1 MHETS
6 RDIVRLQ
13 RLLDESYEKAG
24 QHLRSIITPGRRLNA
39 HQVCNELQ
47 GMTLLS
53 LATVTARCEPVVSP
67 VDGIFY
73 KGLMWFGSAENS
85 VRFRHLRVRPQV
97 SATHARGEELGVT
110 VHGIAHEIDKA
121 SGKYDSFRDCLR
133 EVYGPQWDSWGYW
146 DSAPFAWIEPRV
158 MFAATFSGL
167 AS

>member
-6 RDIVRLQ
+6 QDIVRLQ

-39 HQVCNELQ
+39 HQVCDELQ

-53 LATVTARCEPVVSP
+53 LATVTARCEPIVSP

-73 KGLMWFGSAENS
+73 KGLLWFGSAENS
-85 VRFRHLRVRPQV
+85 VRFRHLRARPRV
-97 SATHARGEELGVT
+97 SAAHTRGEELGVT

-133 EVYGPQWDSWGYW
+133 EVYGPQWDSWGHW

-158 MFAATFSGL
+158 MFAVTFRRL